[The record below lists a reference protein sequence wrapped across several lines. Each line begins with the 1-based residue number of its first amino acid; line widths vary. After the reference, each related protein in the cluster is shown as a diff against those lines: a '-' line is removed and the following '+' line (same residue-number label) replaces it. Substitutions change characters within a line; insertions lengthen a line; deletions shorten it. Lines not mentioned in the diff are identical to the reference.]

1 MLYDECSICFEG
13 ININDYILYDDFL
26 NNYNDISSSSS
37 IKTHCGHFFH
47 SQCLYT
53 NNLKYSTCPICRRS
67 FTNNI
72 INLNDNSN
80 NNINNSSNINVT
92 VYNHN
97 NHNSHNNIAEYS
109 QYFLIKL
116 KIPYYRNCYYIYIH
130 KYNFFVL
137 ILLSFIFILLI
148 ASMVLLILSYIYD

>member
-1 MLYDECSICFEG
+1 MSYDITTNIYDECSICFED

-67 FTNNI
+67 FANNI
-72 INLNDNSN
+72 INLNDNSI
-80 NNINNSSNINVT
+80 NNINNSSNINIT
-92 VYNHN
+92 VYNN
-97 NHNSHNNIAEYS
+97 NNIADYS
-109 QYFLIKL
+109 QYFLIKI
-116 KIPYYRNCYYIYIH
+116 KIPYNRNPYYIYIH
-130 KYNFFVL
+130 KYNFLVL
-137 ILLSFIFILLI
+137 ILLPLIIILLLI
-148 ASMVLLILSYIYD
+148 ASIVY